1 MAERRHATLM
11 VRMIAGRLAATAG
24 LLAAVSVI
32 VFGLV
37 HLAPGDLARTLIGSR
52 KATPE
57 AIAAIRAAYHL
68 DDPLPVQY
76 GDWLAGVLR
85 GDLGTSVRTGS
96 PVAVMIGE
104 RVGYTALLALLAAVL
119 AVAVGVPLGVLAARH
134 RDRLLDRL
142 VVSGS
147 VVGVSAPT
155 FAVSLLLLYGLALR
169 LGWFPVYG
177 TGEGLAD
184 VVHHLTLPAVAL
196 ATGLAAVVVKV
207 TRAAVARELD
217 EDYVTFARARGLAPW
232 RVARLY
238 LTNASG
244 PVLAAV
250 GLTLTALVG
259 GTVLVEVT
267 FALPGLGSL
276 LVDSITFKD
285 VPVVQAVTLLVA
297 AVVALVALAVDVL
310 HVLADPRLRR
320 RVAR

>member
-1 MAERRHATLM
+1 MARH
-11 VRMIAGRLAATAG
+11 VAGRLAATLG
-24 LLAAVSVI
+24 LLLVISVI
-32 VFGLV
+32 VFALV
-37 HLAPGDLARTLIGSR
+37 HLAPGDLARTLVGTR

-76 GDWLAGVLR
+76 GRWLAGVLR

-96 PVAVMIGE
+96 PVATMIGE
-104 RVGYTALLALLAAVL
+104 RLGYTSLLGGLAAAL
-119 AVAVGVPLGVLAARH
+119 AVVVGVPLGVLAART
-134 RDRLLDRL
+134 RGRVWDRL
-142 VVSGS
+142 VVGGA

-155 FAVSLLLLYGLALR
+155 FAVSLLLLYVLALR

-177 TGEGLAD
+177 TGEGFAD
-184 VVHHLTLPAVAL
+184 VVRHLMLPAIAL

-207 TRAAVARELD
+207 TRAAVARELE
-217 EDYVTFARARGLAPW
+217 EDYVTFARARGLAPL

-238 LTNASG
+238 LTNAAG

-285 VPVVQAVTLLVA
+285 VPVVQSVTLLVA
-297 AVVALVALAVDVL
+297 AAVALVALAVDLL

-320 RVAR
+320 RAVAR